1 MIVGDCPNPK
11 DIGVD
16 DGTGTYPL
24 LNAFQFMSGVNGAT
38 NRRSNPPGVS
48 MGCIAIGLG
57 IVVLGIVPAIA
68 CVVVCV
74 ASGEPEALPCDGY
87 RLFALALAS
96 RGSMLRVSLGCI
108 VLLTSVAHLS

>member
-1 MIVGDCPNPK
+1 MIAVDCPNPK

-16 DGTGTYPL
+16 DGTNETYPL
-24 LNAFQFMSGVNGAT
+24 LNAFMSASGVNGAT

-68 CVVVCV
+68 
-74 ASGEPEALPCDGY
+74 
-87 RLFALALAS
+87 
-96 RGSMLRVSLGCI
+96 
-108 VLLTSVAHLS
+108 